1 MDKPDL
7 LRDEIL
13 RRAYRLFEER
23 GGEHGQDWK
32 DWFQAERDVY
42 SNFQADTIV
51 HLGPTGLLAAA
62 EWTLQRLRD
71 LGVNLPSGNR
81 LQVAR
86 ALIDRVN
93 RNQITLRPEDDPL
106 LEDVTE
112 AQWTIIEQYVVL
124 RSAPRTASSLRPE
137 HRAKLET
144 MLSGAPTAEA
154 DANPLGRNTQFELY
168 VGATLA
174 MGGASVTI
182 EEPDLVMVFVGRQVG
197 IAAKRV
203 RSALQL
209 SRRVDDAVDQIRRT
223 GRPGFVAVSVEA
235 LVKNTGAPSEV
246 VRLDARLGALA
257 AIDEKL
263 RHIPEVFG
271 SIVFGRD
278 TTWRFEGERPRIE
291 VGTFLRMRITPAG
304 QAVGPRAYESLAEL
318 LARIKERQ
326 HSL

>member
-144 MLSGAPTAEA
+144 M
-154 DANPLGRNTQFELY
+154 
-168 VGATLA
+168 
-174 MGGASVTI
+174 
-182 EEPDLVMVFVGRQVG
+182 
-197 IAAKRV
+197 
-203 RSALQL
+203 
-209 SRRVDDAVDQIRRT
+209 
-223 GRPGFVAVSVEA
+223 
-235 LVKNTGAPSEV
+235 
-246 VRLDARLGALA
+246 
-257 AIDEKL
+257 
-263 RHIPEVFG
+263 
-271 SIVFGRD
+271 
-278 TTWRFEGERPRIE
+278 
-291 VGTFLRMRITPAG
+291 
-304 QAVGPRAYESLAEL
+304 
-318 LARIKERQ
+318 
-326 HSL
+326 